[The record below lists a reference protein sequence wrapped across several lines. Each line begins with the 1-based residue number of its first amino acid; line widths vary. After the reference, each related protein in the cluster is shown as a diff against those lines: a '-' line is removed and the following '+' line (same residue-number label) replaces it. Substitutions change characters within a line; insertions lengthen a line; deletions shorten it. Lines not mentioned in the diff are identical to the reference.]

1 MDTDD
6 ETYRRAKARVEALKG
21 FYTHLGIYIII
32 NLMLFTI
39 NYLTSPGIWW
49 FYWVTIF
56 WGIGLFWHGAS
67 VLLHNRIFSRSWEEK
82 KIQAYMEEEK
92 K

>member
-1 MDTDD
+1 MTEDNMDTDD

-39 NYLTSPGIWW
+39 NYSRRRVSGGST
-49 FYWVTIF
+49 
-56 WGIGLFWHGAS
+56 GLPSSGG
-67 VLLHNRIFSRSWEEK
+67 
-82 KIQAYMEEEK
+82 
-92 K
+92 